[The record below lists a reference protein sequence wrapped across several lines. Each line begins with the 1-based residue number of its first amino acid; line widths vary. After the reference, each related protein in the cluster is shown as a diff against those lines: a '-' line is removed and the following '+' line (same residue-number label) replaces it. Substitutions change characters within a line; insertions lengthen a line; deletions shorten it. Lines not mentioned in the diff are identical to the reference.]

1 MAKCEVID
9 LALSVERAKQ
19 FTGSSGKTSPT
30 AGPTE
35 DGCAVTRSSYWKATV
50 NLLLPVSIPYNFLC
64 KTTLLP
70 FSVPFRVPALRLSQL
85 PQ

>member
-9 LALSVERAKQ
+9 LALSDSDSVSSEGETIY
-19 FTGSSGKTSPT
+19 TGSSGKTSLI

-50 NLLLPVSIPYNFLC
+50 NLYFLQQFPV
-64 KTTLLP
+64 
-70 FSVPFRVPALRLSQL
+70 
-85 PQ
+85 